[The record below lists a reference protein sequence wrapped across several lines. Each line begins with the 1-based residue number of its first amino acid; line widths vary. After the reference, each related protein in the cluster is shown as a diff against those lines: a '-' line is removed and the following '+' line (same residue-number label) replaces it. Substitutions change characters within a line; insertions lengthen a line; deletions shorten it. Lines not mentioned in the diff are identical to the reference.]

1 MSNYDSPLRK
11 RASRAMDASLALIV
25 VLIVVQIWLLMAS
38 VESWLAGHRDVALP
52 AAIVS
57 GLLFASCAGLLALV
71 RKTTQ
76 SYRSFHE

>member
-11 RASRAMDASLALIV
+11 RASRAVDGALALIV

-57 GLLFASCAGLLALV
+57 GALFATSTGLLLLV
-71 RKTTQ
+71 RKTAGTGA
-76 SYRSFHE
+76 RS